1 MSDIKIDRV
10 TVHFGGKGSVGGY
23 QNAER
28 SVTVEAALPDGWTF
42 DQAQQALFDLAR
54 VAVARQW
61 REVVRGQV
69 DRGYAVQ
76 LASAGEAR
84 VRDYLEMRAAFDYFE
99 AIDAD
104 MAETWLT
111 ETTAEILRVA
121 AQVEASRAEEAAK
134 VLPLDGEPEE
144 DDEEGDV
151 LDTSNVCSSCGQSKD
166 GEWCANEDCEAYI
179 PF

>member
-1 MSDIKIDRV
+1 MSDLKVERV
-10 TVHFGGKGSVGGY
+10 TVHFGGKGSVGGF

-28 SVTVEAALPDGWTF
+28 SVTLEATLPDDWTF

-61 REVVRGQV
+61 RELVRGQV

-111 ETTAEILRVA
+111 ETTAEILRLA
-121 AQVEASRAEEAAK
+121 EASRAEEAAK
-134 VLPLDGEPEE
+134 VLPPSS
-144 DDEEGDV
+144 GD
-151 LDTSNVCSSCGQSKD
+151 TCSSCGQPKD
-166 GEWCANEDCEAYI
+166 GEWCTNEQCEAYI